1 MLSRGGWMM
10 ANKKGRMGGRE
21 VFVEYEKFSEFMVI
35 RELCR
40 CGCWESGHQQV
51 MG

>member
-1 MLSRGGWMM
+1 MM